1 MLHTI
6 SYKSKLIDMKRVLLI
21 LSLLI
26 CSITS
31 SFGQRNY
38 AQELVDLL
46 RQGKCFEALE
56 FREQYANRLPLHDEA
71 FDLLY
76 KSHMSLFL
84 INLIAQFFIWKNYLE
99 IKTIYSIWDQQ
110 LVRIMGIF

>member
-38 AQELVDLL
+38 AQELVNLL
-46 RQGKCFEALE
+46 QQGKCFEAIGIIKE
-56 FREQYANRLPLHDEA
+56 YLH
-71 FDLLY
+71 Y
-76 KSHMSLFL
+76 
-84 INLIAQFFIWKNYLE
+84 
-99 IKTIYSIWDQQ
+99 
-110 LVRIMGIF
+110 GIQEK